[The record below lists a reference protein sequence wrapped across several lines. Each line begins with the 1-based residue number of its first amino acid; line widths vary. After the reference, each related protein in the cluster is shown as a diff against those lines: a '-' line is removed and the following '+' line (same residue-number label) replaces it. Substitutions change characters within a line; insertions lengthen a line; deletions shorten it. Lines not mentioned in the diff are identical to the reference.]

1 MKFYQCKKCKKIIG
15 MIQPSAC
22 PTMCCGDEMVEMV
35 PGTSD
40 GAAEKHVPV
49 AQVDGQTVTVD
60 VGSVAHPMQEE
71 HWIQWIA
78 LETKQGMQR
87 KVLNA
92 GDAPKATFALT
103 ADDQPVSVYEYC
115 NLHGLWKTDL

>member
-49 AQVDGQTVTVD
+49 AKVEGSTVTVD

-78 LETKQGMQR
+78 LETKHGMQR

-92 GDAPKATFALT
+92 GEEPKATFALT
-103 ADDQPVSVYEYC
+103 EDDAPVSVYEYC